1 MQIVSILA
9 QSSLAFDVGYWV
21 KAIMI
26 IAGVIGVLYVI
37 LRQCDVRIPPFIVQI
52 FWILLTVVIGCIAVG
67 FLMRM
72 M

>member
-1 MQIVSILA
+1 MISILA
-9 QSSLAFDVGYWV
+9 QASLAFDVGYWV

-26 IAGVIGVLYVI
+26 IAGVLGILYVI
-37 LRQCDVRIPPFIVQI
+37 LRQCNVQVPPFIVQI
-52 FWILLTVVIGCIAVG
+52 FWILLAVIIGCIAVG

>member
-1 MQIVSILA
+1 MVSILA
-9 QSSLAFDVGYWV
+9 QASLAFDVGYWV

-26 IAGVIGVLYVI
+26 IAGVLGILYVI
-37 LRQCDVRIPPFIVQI
+37 LRQCNVQIPPFIVQI
-52 FWILLTVVIGCIAVG
+52 FWILLAVIIGCIAVG